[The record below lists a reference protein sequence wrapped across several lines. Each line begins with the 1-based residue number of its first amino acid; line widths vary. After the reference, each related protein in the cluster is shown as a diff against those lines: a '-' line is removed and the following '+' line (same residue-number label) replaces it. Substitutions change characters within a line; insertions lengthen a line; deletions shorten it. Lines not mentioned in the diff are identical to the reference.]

1 MKRLWLI
8 LFVINSMWGQE
19 YFYFKDGSIAEGKMS
34 KSNTS
39 GKINISSKNKTFG
52 SIDLISLERITTK
65 DGELIYP
72 KEFIT
77 NELSKKL
84 HLPDFEH
91 SPTRESNNVYVDRA
105 KAIEDGYILCN
116 ACFNTNPKVPNYN
129 LEMKLSNEISI
140 NINNNYDILYE
151 HPKRESLQKMV
162 DNILENWID
171 DPIGYKYRVQVIND
185 ISQNAIAVPGG
196 NIYIN
201 NGLLDIIES
210 DSELM
215 GVLSHEVAHVEKRH
229 GLKQLLQSQINK
241 KNALVA
247 SIFVG
252 IAVSAAGGTEEDVA
266 VATTITAA
274 VGVIASEIVSLGYSR
289 DLEEEADIIAQTY
302 FEKIN
307 KKSYSDGMI
316 SILDKLY
323 LSSVV
328 NNPLNIDAN
337 AYSSHPSILLRIKQ
351 FKNATINYL
360 EDPIIIELNNNKKKK
375 RFKEPLSLSIHTI
388 YNGEDKAS
396 KGRRIIFLLG
406 EVYNPHL
413 TFDLSLNLLLLNIIY
428 PDGNIYAQKID
439 ISNSI
444 FRHNSSSQFSFKFSM
459 SEIAFSKILPMFI
472 NKSFE
477 VRRVLITAKE
487 FDPVNG
493 FSTVYGYK
501 ELEGNGIVK

>member
-1 MKRLWLI
+1 
-8 LFVINSMWGQE
+8 
-19 YFYFKDGSIAEGKMS
+19 MS
-34 KSNTS
+34 KSNS
-39 GKINISSKNKTFG
+39 PGKINISSKSKTFG
-52 SIDLISLERITTK
+52 SIDLISLEKITTI

-91 SPTRESNNVYVDRA
+91 SPARKSSTLYSDKT

-116 ACFNTNPKVPNYN
+116 VCFNTNPKIPNYN
-129 LEMKLSNEISI
+129 LEMELSNEISI

-151 HPKRESLQKMV
+151 HPKREVLQKMV
-162 DNILENWID
+162 ENILENWID
-171 DPIGYKYRVQVIND
+171 NPIGYTYRVQVIND
-185 ISQNAIAVPGG
+185 RSPNAIAVPGG

-201 NGLLDIIES
+201 NGLLDLIES

-215 GVLSHEVAHVEKRH
+215 AVLSHEVAHIEKRH
-229 GLKQLLQSQINK
+229 GLKQLLQSQINE
-241 KNALVA
+241 KNALAA
-247 SIFVG
+247 SLFVG
-252 IAVSAAGGTEEDVA
+252 IAVAAAGGTEEDIA

-274 VGVIASEIVSLGYSR
+274 VGAIAIEIVKLGYSR

-302 FEKIN
+302 FEKN
-307 KKSYSDGMI
+307 NEKSFRDGMI

-328 NNPLNIDAN
+328 KNPLNVDAN

-351 FKNATINYL
+351 FKDATINYL

-375 RFKEPLSLSIHTI
+375 KFKDPLSLSIHTI
-388 YNGEDKAS
+388 YSGEDKGS
-396 KGRRIIFLLG
+396 KGRRTIFLFG
-406 EVYNPHL
+406 DVYNPHL
-413 TFDLSLNLLLLNIIY
+413 TYDLSLNLLLLNIRY
-428 PDGNIYAQKID
+428 PDGNIYSQKID

-444 FRHNSSSQFSFKFSM
+444 FRHNSSSQFSFKFTM
-459 SEIAFSKILPMFI
+459 SESAFTKILPMFI

-477 VRRVLITAKE
+477 VKRCVITAKE

-493 FSTVYGYK
+493 FSNVYGYK
-501 ELEGNGIVK
+501 ELEANGMVKWTASGSNYL